1 MLTGNRSY
9 EIPHKSDPQFYWMTH
24 GIDVLMND
32 WGVDP
37 SDEAL
42 DLLRNMLQIDP
53 RLRLT
58 IDEVENHPWF
68 AQPDVPPS

>member
-1 MLTGNRSY
+1 
-9 EIPHKSDPQFYWMTH
+9 MTH

-32 WGVDP
+32 WGVHP

-58 IDEVENHPWF
+58 IDEVENHAWF